1 MNTKNDVEVIINGKQ
16 YTLSGYESSEYLQKI
31 ANHINDKIAEF
42 KEQDGYLRLDTEMKN
57 ILLAIN
63 LSDEYYKALKDSND
77 IKKENEELP
86 LILFGHSMGSFVSQR
101 YIELYGDK
109 IDGVILSG
117 TNGRPDPITKLGIII
132 SRDEMILRGR
142 KAKSKVM
149 DKLSFGDFNSNF
161 KPNRTDYDWLCSVDE
176 EVDKYIADP
185 QCGFVCT
192 TSYYYDLIRGLW
204 KINEK
209 ENLKLIPKDLP
220 VLIFAGDKDPVGDF
234 GKGIIRLYEC
244 YKDLGIEN
252 LRYKLYKDGRHEML
266 NESNKDEVIEDILKW
281 CNEILKKER
290 KVMV

>member
-1 MNTKNDVEVIINGKQ
+1 MGDLKKFSFIDKEGKEIKCYKWESEGEARGVIQISHGMTEYACRYDYVAKKFSENGFIVYAHDHRGHGETSKSEEERGYIADKEGFDLLVEDV
-16 YTLSGYESSEYLQKI
+16 
-31 ANHINDKIAEF
+31 
-42 KEQDGYLRLDTEMKN
+42 KE
-57 ILLAIN
+57 
-63 LSDEYYKALKDSND
+63 LSDI

-204 KINEK
+204 KI
-209 ENLKLIPKDLP
+209 LL
-220 VLIFAGDKDPVGDF
+220 A
-234 GKGIIRLYEC
+234 IR
-244 YKDLGIEN
+244 IQ
-252 LRYKLYKDGRHEML
+252 
-266 NESNKDEVIEDILKW
+266 
-281 CNEILKKER
+281 
-290 KVMV
+290 